1 MINKTIYN
9 LLIFISKFLPLGYH
23 GVIHKFCTYLLSEV
37 LSYRKKV
44 IIDNLQLAFPQWD
57 GAQRTKIMKGYY
69 HQLSAYV
76 LETLVLFSKDARWF
90 NHKMN
95 YVLPEKMKLQLESKS
110 VIVMGS
116 HQGHWE
122 WAAVLFPLFTGINA
136 HAVYKPLSNK
146 ALDVL
151 VKKSRSRFGL
161 SLLSMKEVVRYMA
174 THQQA
179 AVYFFVAD
187 QSPGDAHS
195 GRWFPFLG
203 QETLFLNGAEQL
215 AKKYQ
220 LPVWVQT
227 IRRKEGSAYEV
238 SFTELPEEAITATYV
253 EHLEADIQRE
263 PESWLWSHK
272 RWKHKNQQNH

>member
-1 MINKTIYN
+1 MINKSIYK
-9 LLIFISKFLPLGYH
+9 LLIFISKYLPLGYM

-44 IIDNLQLAFPQWD
+44 IIDNLQLAFPQFD
-57 GAQRTKIMKGYY
+57 IARRTKIRKDYY
-69 HQLSAYV
+69 RQLSAYV
-76 LETLVLFSKDARWF
+76 LETMVLFSKDSNWF
-90 NHKMN
+90 DKKIN
-95 YVLPEKMKLQLESKS
+95 YPIPEKMKNQLETKS

-116 HQGHWE
+116 HLGNWE
-122 WAAVLFPLFTGINA
+122 WAAVLFPKYTEIHA
-136 HAVYKPLSNK
+136 YAVYKPLSNK

-161 SLLSMKEVVRYMA
+161 GLLSMKEVVRHIA
-174 THQQA
+174 THQNP

-187 QSPGDAHS
+187 QSPGDIQS
-195 GRWFPFLG
+195 GKWFPFLG
-203 QETLFLNGAEQL
+203 QETLFLTGAEQL

-227 IRRKEGSAYEV
+227 IRRKVGSSYEV
-238 SFTELPEEAITATYV
+238 TFNELDDDAITATYV
-253 EHLEADIQRE
+253 EHLEANIQRE

-272 RWKHKNQQNH
+272 RWKHKHPQ